1 MERLKENI
9 KGIEWAKF
17 IAIVEIV
24 TGALSIFSILTVPLG
39 VLRIFAGLNLWNT
52 ANYLEKYKN
61 TESEEDLREAFK
73 NLSEYFKWIG
83 WLSLVSLI
91 LIALFLILLI
101 FIGFI
106 WYIIGFIIGLIIG
119 LILGSSGT

>member
-1 MERLKENI
+1 MKSLKENI

-24 TGALSIFSILTVPLG
+24 RGALSILGIFTVPLG
-39 VLRIFAGLNLWNT
+39 VLEIFAGVNLWDT

-61 TESEEDLREAFK
+61 TESEEDLKEAFK
-73 NLSEYFKWIG
+73 NLSEYFKWMG
-83 WLSLVSLI
+83 WLSLISLI
-91 LIALFLILLI
+91 LIALFLILAIL

-106 WYIIGFIIGLIIG
+106 WYIVRIIST
-119 LILGSSGT
+119 LGSSGT

>member
-91 LIALFLILLI
+91 LIALILILPILFMG
-101 FIGFI
+101 FIGLI
-106 WYIIGFIIGLIIG
+106 IIGLIG
-119 LILGSSGT
+119 LIISILGSSGT